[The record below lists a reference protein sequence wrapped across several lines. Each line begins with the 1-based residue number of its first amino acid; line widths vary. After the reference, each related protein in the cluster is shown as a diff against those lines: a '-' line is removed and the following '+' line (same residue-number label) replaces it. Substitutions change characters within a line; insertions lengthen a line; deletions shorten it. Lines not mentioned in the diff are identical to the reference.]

1 MQIVNCVQS
10 SAQNLIDL
18 LKVMQISTREV
29 AAAVAVA
36 ALVKRTKVVFVLG
49 VSEFDVAVASK
60 EPAVSCITGRHH
72 AVKHIDAAFHA
83 FNQRVRL
90 FVAKALF

>member
-1 MQIVNCVQS
+1 VQIVNCVQS

-49 VSEFDVAVASK
+49 VSV
-60 EPAVSCITGRHH
+60 
-72 AVKHIDAAFHA
+72 
-83 FNQRVRL
+83 
-90 FVAKALF
+90 

>member
-49 VSEFDVAVASK
+49 VSCLLYTS
-60 EPAVSCITGRHH
+60 
-72 AVKHIDAAFHA
+72 DAADE
-83 FNQRVRL
+83 
-90 FVAKALF
+90 